1 MIGSETVDVEPKLDK
16 VGNLH
21 PGDPGPHKMVKD
33 SIVAVKCVHYL
44 HPGPLGPGIPDIVVP
59 ALAPY
64 RAVLHVRPSVRQRI
78 PALKTSPPSFILL
91 LHGFPRRDMAALTA
105 KVAPQRAGTKENK
118 GNNDKIFVFLKIRN
132 VSFWSRLFLNVPLP
146 ARDPSRRRAF
156 RSGCLP
162 RSALHPAHCAP
173 LVGPF
178 RSSRRRKKTCSTERN
193 LPTPKETC
201 SQRKKHK

>member
-1 MIGSETVDVEPKLDK
+1 MAGTAPAGRQRFQLHPCDPIDTVLRLVVLDVEATVFTPVPELVIGSETVDVEPKLDK

-91 LHGFPRRDMAALTA
+91 LHGFLRRDMAALTT
-105 KVAPQRAGTKENK
+105 KVAPQGAGTKDNK
-118 GNNDKIFVFLKIRN
+118 GNNDKIFVFL
-132 VSFWSRLFLNVPLP
+132 
-146 ARDPSRRRAF
+146 
-156 RSGCLP
+156 RSGTFL
-162 RSALHPAHCAP
+162 S
-173 LVGPF
+173 GPDCF
-178 RSSRRRKKTCSTERN
+178 
-193 LPTPKETC
+193 
-201 SQRKKHK
+201 